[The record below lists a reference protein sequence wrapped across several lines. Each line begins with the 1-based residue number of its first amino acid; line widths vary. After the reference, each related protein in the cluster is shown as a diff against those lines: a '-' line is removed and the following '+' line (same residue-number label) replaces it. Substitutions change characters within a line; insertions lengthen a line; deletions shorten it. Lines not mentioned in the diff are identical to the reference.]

1 MIHGTVDGVVL
12 ETELPSMFEKE
23 IAYLLINYGDL
34 AGFLCMESR
43 FFMTFAAQGSLS
55 NRLNLYLEDKMKAKK
70 ILVIALAM
78 IMAMFV
84 MTACGGDKVEG
95 PEVPEAGDLG
105 AVMVYVDGVAVN
117 EEGMTL
123 EDMADVLTHTQ
134 TEDGTFYYG
143 VPVADLADAEIA
155 GVYFQ
160 AEDGFMSYGAA
171 DASVLTVF
179 STDTDGVY
187 QPVMYNEAAS
197 FGGFVDGGIFSSG
210 VKAVYLT
217 TTASDWSVDIQVDG
231 ESVGT
236 LTVVEF
242 MQKTPVNGNPTPTA
256 MYDASF
262 MYKQG
267 QAEYKG
273 QFLGFGLDQ
282 MVAKLNKLEMGVPTE
297 YTNVEVY
304 GVNGMGQE
312 GLNAEYSTDAA
323 SPWYYGN
330 MKFFTMYDGKTYCEI
345 GKQPVGLTAFLDG
358 QGMRWTTY
366 NVTTLNFVTK

>member
-1 MIHGTVDGVVL
+1 
-12 ETELPSMFEKE
+12 
-23 IAYLLINYGDL
+23 
-34 AGFLCMESR
+34 
-43 FFMTFAAQGSLS
+43 
-55 NRLNLYLEDKMKAKK
+55 MKAKK

>member
-1 MIHGTVDGVVL
+1 
-12 ETELPSMFEKE
+12 
-23 IAYLLINYGDL
+23 
-34 AGFLCMESR
+34 
-43 FFMTFAAQGSLS
+43 
-55 NRLNLYLEDKMKAKK
+55 
-70 ILVIALAM
+70 
-78 IMAMFV
+78 
-84 MTACGGDKVEG
+84 
-95 PEVPEAGDLG
+95 
-105 AVMVYVDGVAVN
+105 
-117 EEGMTL
+117 
-123 EDMADVLTHTQ
+123 
-134 TEDGTFYYG
+134 
-143 VPVADLADAEIA
+143 
-155 GVYFQ
+155 
-160 AEDGFMSYGAA
+160 
-171 DASVLTVF
+171 
-179 STDTDGVY
+179 
-187 QPVMYNEAAS
+187 
-197 FGGFVDGGIFSSG
+197 
-210 VKAVYLT
+210 
-217 TTASDWSVDIQVDG
+217 
-231 ESVGT
+231 
-236 LTVVEF
+236 
-242 MQKTPVNGNPTPTA
+242 

-366 NVTTLNFVTK
+366 SVTTLNFVTK

>member
-1 MIHGTVDGVVL
+1 MKKFRAALVL
-12 ETELPSMFEKE
+12 
-23 IAYLLINYGDL
+23 
-34 AGFLCMESR
+34 
-43 FFMTFAAQGSLS
+43 
-55 NRLNLYLEDKMKAKK
+55 
-70 ILVIALAM
+70 ALALVF
-78 IMAMFV
+78 ALAL
-84 MTACGGDKVEG
+84 TACGEEKVEG

-105 AVMVYVDGVAVN
+105 AVMVYVDGEPVS
-117 EEGMTL
+117 EEGMTYD
-123 EDMADVLTHTQ
+123 DMADVLTHTQ

-143 VPVADLADAEIA
+143 VPVADLAADAEIA

-160 AEDGFMSYGAA
+160 AEDGFMSYGPAE
-171 DASVLTVF
+171 ASVLTVF
-179 STDTDGVY
+179 STDADGVY

-197 FGGFVDGGIFSSG
+197 FGGFVDGGIFSTG

-242 MQKTPVNGNPTPTA
+242 MQKTPMNGNPTPTA
-256 MYDASF
+256 MFDASF

-282 MVAKLNKLEMGVPTE
+282 LVAKCNKLEMGVPTE
-297 YTNVEVY
+297 FTNVEVT
-304 GVNGMGQE
+304 GVNGMGVE
-312 GLNAEYSTDAA
+312 GVNTEYSTDAA

-366 NVTTLNFVTK
+366 NLTTINFVTK

>member
-1 MIHGTVDGVVL
+1 MKKFRAALVL
-12 ETELPSMFEKE
+12 
-23 IAYLLINYGDL
+23 
-34 AGFLCMESR
+34 
-43 FFMTFAAQGSLS
+43 
-55 NRLNLYLEDKMKAKK
+55 
-70 ILVIALAM
+70 ALALVLGL
-78 IMAMFV
+78 A
-84 MTACGGDKVEG
+84 MTACGDKVEG

-105 AVMVYVDGVAVN
+105 AVMVYVDGEAVS

-160 AEDGFMSYGAA
+160 AEDGFMSYGPAE
-171 DASVLTVF
+171 ASVLTVF
-179 STDTDGVY
+179 STDADGVY

-197 FGGFVDGGIFSSG
+197 FGGFVDGGIFSTG
-210 VKAVYLT
+210 VNAVYLT

-236 LTVVEF
+236 LTVTEF
-242 MQKTPVNGNPTPTA
+242 MQKTPFKGNPTPTA

-304 GVNGMGQE
+304 GVNGMGVE